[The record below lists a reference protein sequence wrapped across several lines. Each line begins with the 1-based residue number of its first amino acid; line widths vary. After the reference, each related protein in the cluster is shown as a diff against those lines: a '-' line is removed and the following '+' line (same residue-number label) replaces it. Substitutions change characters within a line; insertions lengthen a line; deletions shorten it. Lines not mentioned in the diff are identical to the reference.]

1 MPKNKRPNRKS
12 GGRKTGRRTAAGKTQ
27 GGRAEAGGGVPD
39 VKGAKSV
46 AKTYGPP
53 KSSLSPVSPAMIRRS
68 ARNR

>member
-12 GGRKTGRRTAAGKTQ
+12 GGRQSGRRTAADKTQ